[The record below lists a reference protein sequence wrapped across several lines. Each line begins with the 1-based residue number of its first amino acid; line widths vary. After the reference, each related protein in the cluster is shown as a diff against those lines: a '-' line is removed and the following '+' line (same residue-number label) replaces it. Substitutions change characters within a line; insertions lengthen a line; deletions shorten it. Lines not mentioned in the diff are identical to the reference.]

1 MARGLDILG
10 DPWSML
16 VLREVFFGNGRFDAM
31 KQRLGAADS
40 VLTKRLAGLVDA
52 GLLARRPYD
61 DGGRTRQEYV
71 LTAKGEDALPVLNA
85 VVIWAEKHL
94 PAPSE
99 QAHMFVIHSGC
110 GERTSSA
117 DTCTACGEPLT
128 AANTSWHS
136 LSRTADPVPLASAGT
151 GDPCPERNRRMS
163 APETT
168 VTPAPVRRRIHPA
181 WTVAAVAFLALV
193 GAAGF
198 RAAPGVLMVPLQN
211 EFGWSTTVLSAAVS
225 INLVLF
231 GLTAPFAAALME
243 RFGIRAVTA
252 VALVLIG
259 AGSALT
265 VLVTQSWQILL
276 TWGLLIGLG
285 TGSMALV
292 FAATIANTWFA
303 KSRGLVIGI
312 LTAGSA
318 AGQLVFLPFIA
329 ALAQDPGWRQASL
342 LIAAGALAVVPL
354 VLMFLKNSP
363 ADVGV
368 LPYGATPP
376 AAGPN
381 AGTESSGPEP
391 TGPAAGQEAQEP
403 RRNAA
408 VRALQVL
415 KRASKVRTFWALVAG
430 FAICGATTNG
440 LIGTHFIPSAHDHG
454 MPETTAAG
462 LLAVV
467 GLFDIVG
474 TIASGWLTDRFN
486 PRILLA
492 VYYQFRGIGLL
503 VLPLL
508 LSATVQ
514 PSMIVFV
521 VIYGLDWV
529 ATVPPTAAICRQVF
543 GADGSV
549 VFGWVF
555 AAHQL
560 GAAAAALAAGAVR
573 DATGQ
578 YTYAWFAAA
587 AMCTIAAVISA
598 TIRKDARKP
607 ESVPVP
613 A

>member
-1 MARGLDILG
+1 
-10 DPWSML
+10 
-16 VLREVFFGNGRFDAM
+16 
-31 KQRLGAADS
+31 
-40 VLTKRLAGLVDA
+40 
-52 GLLARRPYD
+52 
-61 DGGRTRQEYV
+61 
-71 LTAKGEDALPVLNA
+71 
-85 VVIWAEKHL
+85 
-94 PAPSE
+94 
-99 QAHMFVIHSGC
+99 
-110 GERTSSA
+110 
-117 DTCTACGEPLT
+117 
-128 AANTSWHS
+128 
-136 LSRTADPVPLASAGT
+136 
-151 GDPCPERNRRMS
+151 MS
-163 APETT
+163 ASETT
-168 VTPAPVRRRIHPA
+168 LPSAPKKKPRRRLHPA
-181 WTVAAVAFLALV
+181 WIVAAVAFLALV

-243 RFGIRAVTA
+243 RFGIRAVTS

-265 VLVTQSWQILL
+265 VLVNQSWQILL

-292 FAATIANTWFA
+292 FAATIANTWFT

-329 ALAQDPGWRQASL
+329 MLAQDPGWRQASL

-354 VLMFLKNSP
+354 VLKFLKNSP
-363 ADVGV
+363 AEAGV
-368 LPYGATPP
+368 LPYGTDAAPEP
-376 AAGPN
+376 AASAGPDGN
-381 AGTESSGPEP
+381 AAPSGVNAVPS
-391 TGPAAGQEAQEP
+391 G
-403 RRNAA
+403 NAA

-454 MPETTAAG
+454 MAETTAAG

-467 GLFDIVG
+467 GIFDIVG

-560 GAAAAALAAGAVR
+560 GAAAAALGAGAIR

-578 YTYAWFAAA
+578 YTYAWFGAA

-598 TIRKDARKP
+598 TIRKDAGAR
-607 ESVPVP
+607 EPVLVE
-613 A
+613 ARAAER

>member
-1 MARGLDILG
+1 
-10 DPWSML
+10 
-16 VLREVFFGNGRFDAM
+16 
-31 KQRLGAADS
+31 
-40 VLTKRLAGLVDA
+40 
-52 GLLARRPYD
+52 
-61 DGGRTRQEYV
+61 
-71 LTAKGEDALPVLNA
+71 
-85 VVIWAEKHL
+85 
-94 PAPSE
+94 
-99 QAHMFVIHSGC
+99 
-110 GERTSSA
+110 
-117 DTCTACGEPLT
+117 
-128 AANTSWHS
+128 
-136 LSRTADPVPLASAGT
+136 
-151 GDPCPERNRRMS
+151 MS
-163 APETT
+163 ATETT
-168 VTPAPVRRRIHPA
+168 RRRLHPA
-181 WTVAAVAFLALV
+181 WIVAAVAFLALV

-198 RAAPGVLMVPLQN
+198 RAAPGVLMVPLQQ

-252 VALVLIG
+252 TALVMIG

-292 FAATIANTWFA
+292 FAATIANTWFS

-329 ALAQDPGWRQASL
+329 MLAQDPGWRQASL

-354 VLMFLKNSP
+354 VLKFLKNSP
-363 ADVGV
+363 ADVGA
-368 LPYGATPP
+368 LPYGETAPEEGTAASP
-376 AAGPN
+376 AAAADPVDS
-381 AGTESSGPEP
+381 ARSS
-391 TGPAAGQEAQEP
+391 
-403 RRNAA
+403 NAA

-415 KRASKVRTFWALVAG
+415 KRASRVRTFWALVAG

-467 GLFDIVG
+467 GIFDILG
-474 TIASGWLTDRFN
+474 TIASGWLTDRYN
-486 PRILLA
+486 PKILLA

-529 ATVPPTAAICRQVF
+529 ATVPPTAAICRKTF

-560 GAAAAALAAGAVR
+560 GAAAAALGAGAIR

-578 YTYAWFAAA
+578 YTYAWFGAA

-598 TIRKDARKP
+598 TIRKDAGAKEP
-607 ESVPVP
+607 IPVG
-613 A
+613 AA

>member
-1 MARGLDILG
+1 M
-10 DPWSML
+10 
-16 VLREVFFGNGRFDAM
+16 N
-31 KQRLGAADS
+31 
-40 VLTKRLAGLVDA
+40 
-52 GLLARRPYD
+52 
-61 DGGRTRQEYV
+61 
-71 LTAKGEDALPVLNA
+71 
-85 VVIWAEKHL
+85 
-94 PAPSE
+94 
-99 QAHMFVIHSGC
+99 
-110 GERTSSA
+110 
-117 DTCTACGEPLT
+117 
-128 AANTSWHS
+128 
-136 LSRTADPVPLASAGT
+136 
-151 GDPCPERNRRMS
+151 

-168 VTPAPVRRRIHPA
+168 VTPTPVRRRIHPA

-342 LIAAGALAVVPL
+342 LIGAGALAVVPL

-376 AAGPN
+376 APGPN

-391 TGPAAGQEAQEP
+391 TGPAAGQEVQEP

-467 GLFDIVG
+467 GLFDIIG

>member
-1 MARGLDILG
+1 
-10 DPWSML
+10 
-16 VLREVFFGNGRFDAM
+16 
-31 KQRLGAADS
+31 
-40 VLTKRLAGLVDA
+40 
-52 GLLARRPYD
+52 
-61 DGGRTRQEYV
+61 
-71 LTAKGEDALPVLNA
+71 
-85 VVIWAEKHL
+85 
-94 PAPSE
+94 
-99 QAHMFVIHSGC
+99 
-110 GERTSSA
+110 
-117 DTCTACGEPLT
+117 
-128 AANTSWHS
+128 
-136 LSRTADPVPLASAGT
+136 
-151 GDPCPERNRRMS
+151 MS

-168 VTPAPVRRRIHPA
+168 LAPAPVRRRIHPA
-181 WTVAAVAFLALV
+181 WSVAAVAFLALV

-265 VLVTQSWQILL
+265 VLVNQSWQILL

-292 FAATIANTWFA
+292 FAATIANTWFV
-303 KSRGLVIGI
+303 KRRGLVIGI

-318 AGQLVFLPFIA
+318 AGQLVFLPVIA
-329 ALAQDPGWRQASL
+329 LLAQDPGWRQASL

-354 VLMFLKNSP
+354 VLKFLKNSP

-368 LPYGATPP
+368 LPYGAETP
-376 AAGPN
+376 AAGE
-381 AGTESSGPEP
+381 ATDGTEP
-391 TGPAAGQEAQEP
+391 PAPAPVAVEP

-415 KRASKVRTFWALVAG
+415 RRASRVRTFWALVAG

-467 GLFDIVG
+467 GLFDIIG

-508 LSATVQ
+508 LSSTVH

-560 GAAAAALAAGAVR
+560 GAAAAALAAGAIR

-598 TIRKDARKP
+598 TIRKDARAA
-607 ESVPVP
+607 EAAP
-613 A
+613 APA

>member
-1 MARGLDILG
+1 MTAEVTGTPPEDIKT
-10 DPWSML
+10 PSSKT
-16 VLREVFFGNGRFDAM
+16 RKTR
-31 KQRLGAADS
+31 RL
-40 VLTKRLAGLVDA
+40 
-52 GLLARRPYD
+52 
-61 DGGRTRQEYV
+61 
-71 LTAKGEDALPVLNA
+71 
-85 VVIWAEKHL
+85 
-94 PAPSE
+94 
-99 QAHMFVIHSGC
+99 
-110 GERTSSA
+110 
-117 DTCTACGEPLT
+117 
-128 AANTSWHS
+128 
-136 LSRTADPVPLASAGT
+136 
-151 GDPCPERNRRMS
+151 
-163 APETT
+163 
-168 VTPAPVRRRIHPA
+168 HPA
-181 WTVAAVAFLALV
+181 WIVAAVAFLALV

-198 RAAPGVLMVPLQN
+198 RAAPGVLMVPLQQ
-211 EFGWSTTVLSAAVS
+211 EFGWSTTVLSLAVS

-243 RFGIRAVTA
+243 RFGIRKVTSL
-252 VALVLIG
+252 ALCLIG
-259 AGSALT
+259 LGSALT
-265 VLVTQSWQILL
+265 VFVNQSWQILL

-329 ALAQDPGWRQASL
+329 ALAQNPGWRGASL

-354 VLMFLKNSP
+354 VLRWLRNSP

-368 LPYGATPP
+368 LPYGATEAAATKTAASAADGGTPGTTPGKP
-376 AAGPN
+376 AAVVTLPGSGDSPN
-381 AGTESSGPEP
+381 A
-391 TGPAAGQEAQEP
+391 AI
-403 RRNAA
+403 
-408 VRALQVL
+408 RALQVL
-415 KRASKVRTFWALVAG
+415 KRASKVRTFWALAAG

-467 GLFDIVG
+467 GIFDIVG

-486 PRILLA
+486 PKVLLA

-508 LSATVQ
+508 LGSSVE
-514 PSMIVFV
+514 PSMIIFV
-521 VIYGLDWV
+521 VVYGLDWV
-529 ATVPPTAAICRQVF
+529 ATVPPTAAICRSVF

-560 GAAAAALAAGAVR
+560 GAAVAALLAGFIR
-573 DATGQ
+573 DATGH
-578 YTYAWFAAA
+578 YNYAWLGAA
-587 AMCTIAAVISA
+587 AMCTVAAVISA
-598 TIRKDARKP
+598 TIRKDAVKKERI
-607 ESVPVP
+607 PVV
-613 A
+613 

>member
-1 MARGLDILG
+1 MSTV
-10 DPWSML
+10 P
-16 VLREVFFGNGRFDAM
+16 EE
-31 KQRLGAADS
+31 AAE
-40 VLTKRLAGLVDA
+40 AA
-52 GLLARRPYD
+52 EEA
-61 DGGRTRQEYV
+61 
-71 LTAKGEDALPVLNA
+71 ALQSPPV
-85 VVIWAEKHL
+85 K
-94 PAPSE
+94 
-99 QAHMFVIHSGC
+99 
-110 GERTSSA
+110 
-117 DTCTACGEPLT
+117 
-128 AANTSWHS
+128 
-136 LSRTADPVPLASAGT
+136 
-151 GDPCPERNRRMS
+151 
-163 APETT
+163 
-168 VTPAPVRRRIHPA
+168 RRRLHPA
-181 WTVAAVAFLALV
+181 WMVAAVAFLALV

-198 RAAPGVLMVPLQN
+198 RAAPGVLMVPLQQ

-252 VALVLIG
+252 TALVLIG
-259 AGSALT
+259 MGSALT
-265 VLVTQSWQILL
+265 VLVNQSWQILL

-292 FAATIANTWFA
+292 FAATIANNWFA

-329 ALAQDPGWRQASL
+329 MLAQDPGWRQASL

-354 VLMFLKNSP
+354 VLKFLKNSP

-368 LPYGATPP
+368 LPYGAEPLDIEAEEPTAP
-376 AAGPN
+376 AA
-381 AGTESSGPEP
+381 AP
-391 TGPAAGQEAQEP
+391 TDG
-403 RRNAA
+403 RRPNAA

-415 KRASKVRTFWALVAG
+415 RRASKVRTFWALAAG

-467 GLFDIVG
+467 GIFDIIG

-486 PRILLA
+486 PRVLLA

-508 LSATVQ
+508 LNAEVQ

-529 ATVPPTAAICRQVF
+529 ATVPPTAAICRETF

-560 GAAAAALAAGAVR
+560 GAAAAAIAAGALR
-573 DATGQ
+573 DATGH
-578 YTYAWFAAA
+578 YTYAWFGAA

-598 TIRKDARKP
+598 TIRRNRGSREA
-607 ESVPVP
+607 EP
-613 A
+613 AAA

>member
-1 MARGLDILG
+1 MKARL
-10 DPWSML
+10 
-16 VLREVFFGNGRFDAM
+16 EVS
-31 KQRLGAADS
+31 DS
-40 VLTKRLAGLVDA
+40 VVTRPH
-52 GLLARRPYD
+52 RRP
-61 DGGRTRQEYV
+61 
-71 LTAKGEDALPVLNA
+71 
-85 VVIWAEKHL
+85 
-94 PAPSE
+94 
-99 QAHMFVIHSGC
+99 
-110 GERTSSA
+110 
-117 DTCTACGEPLT
+117 
-128 AANTSWHS
+128 
-136 LSRTADPVPLASAGT
+136 
-151 GDPCPERNRRMS
+151 RRF
-163 APETT
+163 
-168 VTPAPVRRRIHPA
+168 HPA

-198 RAAPGVLMVPLQN
+198 RAAPGVLMVPLQQ

-252 VALVLIG
+252 IALVLIG
-259 AGSALT
+259 TGSALT
-265 VLVTQSWQILL
+265 VLVNQSWQILL

-292 FAATIANTWFA
+292 FAATVANTWFV

-329 ALAQDPGWRQASL
+329 MLAQDPGWRQASL

-354 VLMFLKNSP
+354 VLKFLKNSP
-363 ADVGV
+363 ADVGA
-368 LPYGATPP
+368 LPYGETAP
-376 AAGPN
+376 AGGALPAGEALSESPVDEAGPR
-381 AGTESSGPEP
+381 S
-391 TGPAAGQEAQEP
+391 
-403 RRNAA
+403 NAA

-415 KRASKVRTFWALVAG
+415 KRASRVRTFWALVAG

-467 GLFDIVG
+467 GIFDIVG

-508 LSATVQ
+508 LSSEVQ

-529 ATVPPTAAICRQVF
+529 ATVPPTAAICRETF

-560 GAAAAALAAGAVR
+560 GAAAAALGAGAIR

-578 YTYAWFAAA
+578 YTYAWFGAA

-598 TIRKDARKP
+598 TIRKHGSSR
-607 ESVPVP
+607 ETVP
-613 A
+613 AGAAA

>member
-1 MARGLDILG
+1 MTTPEDPGVFVQMSRPEGPLEDDIWTKTPE
-10 DPWSML
+10 D
-16 VLREVFFGNGRFDAM
+16 
-31 KQRLGAADS
+31 GA
-40 VLTKRLAGLVDA
+40 KKEGQ
-52 GLLARRPYD
+52 GP
-61 DGGRTRQEYV
+61 
-71 LTAKGEDALPVLNA
+71 
-85 VVIWAEKHL
+85 EK
-94 PAPSE
+94 
-99 QAHMFVIHSGC
+99 
-110 GERTSSA
+110 
-117 DTCTACGEPLT
+117 
-128 AANTSWHS
+128 
-136 LSRTADPVPLASAGT
+136 
-151 GDPCPERNRRMS
+151 
-163 APETT
+163 
-168 VTPAPVRRRIHPA
+168 RRRLHPA
-181 WTVAAVAFLALV
+181 WAVAAVAFLALV

-198 RAAPGVLMVPLQN
+198 RAAPGVLMVPLQQ

-243 RFGIRAVTA
+243 RFGVRAVTA
-252 VALVLIG
+252 VALGLIG

-265 VLVTQSWQILL
+265 VLVNQSWQILL

-292 FAATIANTWFA
+292 FAATIANTWFT

-329 ALAQDPGWRQASL
+329 VLAQDPGWRQASL

-354 VLMFLKNSP
+354 VLKFLKNSP
-363 ADVGV
+363 ADVGA
-368 LPYGATPP
+368 LPYGAEEPSGAACGKPEPVP
-376 AAGPN
+376 AGAANGN
-381 AGTESSGPEP
+381 AGAGEAPEP
-391 TGPAAGQEAQEP
+391 S
-403 RRNAA
+403 RNAA

-415 KRASKVRTFWALVAG
+415 RSASRNRTFWALAAG

-467 GLFDIVG
+467 GIFDIVG

-508 LSATVQ
+508 LGSSVQ
-514 PSMIVFV
+514 PSMLVFV

-560 GAAAAALAAGAVR
+560 GAAAAALAAGAIR

-578 YTYAWFAAA
+578 YTYAWFGAA

-598 TIRKDARKP
+598 TIRRDAGRRRP
-607 ESVPVP
+607 AAVATASVD
-613 A
+613 

>member
-1 MARGLDILG
+1 MTAPD
-10 DPWSML
+10 
-16 VLREVFFGNGRFDAM
+16 
-31 KQRLGAADS
+31 
-40 VLTKRLAGLVDA
+40 LTQVD
-52 GLLARRPYD
+52 
-61 DGGRTRQEYV
+61 
-71 LTAKGEDALPVLNA
+71 
-85 VVIWAEKHL
+85 
-94 PAPSE
+94 
-99 QAHMFVIHSGC
+99 
-110 GERTSSA
+110 
-117 DTCTACGEPLT
+117 
-128 AANTSWHS
+128 
-136 LSRTADPVPLASAGT
+136 T
-151 GDPCPERNRRMS
+151 GKPRRNRRL
-163 APETT
+163 
-168 VTPAPVRRRIHPA
+168 HPA
-181 WTVAAVAFLALV
+181 WAVAAVAFLALV

-198 RAAPGVLMVPLQN
+198 RAAPGVLMVPLQQ
-211 EFGWSTTVLSAAVS
+211 EFGWSTTVLSLAVS

-252 VALVLIG
+252 TALCLIG
-259 AGSALT
+259 LGSALT
-265 VLVTQSWQILL
+265 VFVNQSWQILL

-329 ALAQDPGWRQASL
+329 VLAQNPGWRGASL

-354 VLMFLKNSP
+354 VLRWLKNSP
-363 ADVGV
+363 SDVGV
-368 LPYGATPP
+368 LPYGAEEETTTAEAPS
-376 AAGPN
+376 AAEVAN
-381 AGTESSGPEP
+381 AGETEALKTP
-391 TGPAAGQEAQEP
+391 
-403 RRNAA
+403 NAA
-408 VRALQVL
+408 VRALQAL
-415 KRASKVRTFWALVAG
+415 KRASKVRTFWALAAG

-467 GLFDIVG
+467 GIFDIVG

-486 PRILLA
+486 PKVLLA

-503 VLPLL
+503 VLPVL
-508 LSATVQ
+508 LSSTVE
-514 PSMIVFV
+514 PSMVIFV

-529 ATVPPTAAICRQVF
+529 ATVPPTAAICRKVF

-560 GAAAAALAAGAVR
+560 GAAAAAILAGYIR
-573 DATGQ
+573 DATGH
-578 YTYAWFAAA
+578 YTYAWIGAA
-587 AMCTIAAVISA
+587 AMCTVAAIISA
-598 TIRKDARKP
+598 TIRKDAGKKEP
-607 ESVPVP
+607 LAVS

>member
-1 MARGLDILG
+1 M
-10 DPWSML
+10 SSN
-16 VLREVFFGNGRFDAM
+16 EVSEAQTQDA
-31 KQRLGAADS
+31 S
-40 VLTKRLAGLVDA
+40 T
-52 GLLARRPYD
+52 
-61 DGGRTRQEYV
+61 QEY
-71 LTAKGEDALPVLNA
+71 
-85 VVIWAEKHL
+85 
-94 PAPSE
+94 
-99 QAHMFVIHSGC
+99 
-110 GERTSSA
+110 R
-117 DTCTACGEPLT
+117 
-128 AANTSWHS
+128 
-136 LSRTADPVPLASAGT
+136 SAGT
-151 GDPCPERNRRMS
+151 QTATPG
-163 APETT
+163 AP
-168 VTPAPVRRRIHPA
+168 RRRRLHPA
-181 WTVAAVAFLALV
+181 WIVAAVAFLALV

-198 RAAPGVLMVPLQN
+198 RAAPGVLMVPLQQ
-211 EFGWSTTVLSAAVS
+211 EFGWSTTVLSGAVS

-265 VLVTQSWQILL
+265 VLVNQSWQILL

-292 FAATIANTWFA
+292 FAATIANTWFSR
-303 KSRGLVIGI
+303 SRGLVIGI

-329 ALAQDPGWRQASL
+329 MLAQDPGWRQASL

-354 VLMFLKNSP
+354 VLKFLKNSP

-368 LPYGATPP
+368 LPYGAE
-376 AAGPN
+376 AAVSDAEPESAPS
-381 AGTESSGPEP
+381 AGKAVTGSAAQPSG
-391 TGPAAGQEAQEP
+391 
-403 RRNAA
+403 NAA

-467 GLFDIVG
+467 GIFDILG

-508 LSATVQ
+508 LSASVQ

-529 ATVPPTAAICRQVF
+529 ATVPPTAAICRKVF

-560 GAAAAALAAGAVR
+560 GAAAAALAAGAIR

-598 TIRKDARKP
+598 TIRKDAGKVRP
-607 ESVPVP
+607 APV
-613 A
+613 ASGAA

>member
-1 MARGLDILG
+1 MSTPEAT
-10 DPWSML
+10 
-16 VLREVFFGNGRFDAM
+16 
-31 KQRLGAADS
+31 AAS
-40 VLTKRLAGLVDA
+40 K
-52 GLLARRPYD
+52 
-61 DGGRTRQEYV
+61 
-71 LTAKGEDALPVLNA
+71 EDA
-85 VVIWAEKHL
+85 
-94 PAPSE
+94 
-99 QAHMFVIHSGC
+99 Q
-110 GERTSSA
+110 
-117 DTCTACGEPLT
+117 
-128 AANTSWHS
+128 
-136 LSRTADPVPLASAGT
+136 AGT
-151 GDPCPERNRRMS
+151 PPGTPGPSRKRRL
-163 APETT
+163 
-168 VTPAPVRRRIHPA
+168 HPA
-181 WTVAAVAFLALV
+181 WIVAAVAFLALV

-198 RAAPGVLMVPLQN
+198 RAAPGVLMVPLQQ

-252 VALVLIG
+252 FALMLIG

-265 VLVTQSWQILL
+265 VLVNQSWQILL

-292 FAATIANTWFA
+292 FAATIANTWFS

-329 ALAQDPGWRQASL
+329 MLAQDPGWRQASL

-354 VLMFLKNSP
+354 VLRFLKNSP

-368 LPYGATPP
+368 LPYGAEAAAGDAAPEARPGAAAAAVPQAPP
-376 AAGPN
+376 AG
-381 AGTESSGPEP
+381 
-391 TGPAAGQEAQEP
+391 
-403 RRNAA
+403 NAA

-415 KRASKVRTFWALVAG
+415 KRASKVRTFWALAAG

-467 GLFDIVG
+467 GIFDIVG

-560 GAAAAALAAGAVR
+560 GAAAAALAAGAIR
-573 DATGQ
+573 DATGH
-578 YTYAWFAAA
+578 YTYAWLGAA

-598 TIRKDARKP
+598 TIRKDASKVGDTGRMASI
-607 ESVPVP
+607 E
-613 A
+613 AAGR

>member
-1 MARGLDILG
+1 MTA
-10 DPWSML
+10 P
-16 VLREVFFGNGRFDAM
+16 DAI
-31 KQRLGAADS
+31 
-40 VLTKRLAGLVDA
+40 
-52 GLLARRPYD
+52 
-61 DGGRTRQEYV
+61 E
-71 LTAKGEDALPVLNA
+71 
-85 VVIWAEKHL
+85 L
-94 PAPSE
+94 PAGKTP
-99 QAHMFVIHSGC
+99 
-110 GERTSSA
+110 
-117 DTCTACGEPLT
+117 
-128 AANTSWHS
+128 
-136 LSRTADPVPLASAGT
+136 
-151 GDPCPERNRRMS
+151 RRKL
-163 APETT
+163 
-168 VTPAPVRRRIHPA
+168 HPA
-181 WTVAAVAFLALV
+181 WIVAAVAFLALV

-198 RAAPGVLMVPLQN
+198 RAAPGVLMVPLQQ

-243 RFGIRAVTA
+243 RFGIRAVTS

-265 VLVTQSWQILL
+265 VFVNESWQILL

-292 FAATIANTWFA
+292 FAATIANTWFS
-303 KSRGLVIGI
+303 KNRGLVIGI

-318 AGQLVFLPFIA
+318 AGQLVFLPLIA
-329 ALAQDPGWRQASL
+329 MLAQDPGWRQASL

-354 VLMFLKNSP
+354 VLKFIKNSP

-368 LPYGATPP
+368 LPYGDVEP
-376 AAGPN
+376 AAGDEEPTTAGRAVAGNSPSGDSPN
-381 AGTESSGPEP
+381 A
-391 TGPAAGQEAQEP
+391 AI
-403 RRNAA
+403 
-408 VRALQVL
+408 RALQVL
-415 KRASKVRTFWALVAG
+415 KRASRVRTFWALVAG

-454 MPETTAAG
+454 MAETTAAG

-467 GLFDIVG
+467 GIFDILG

-514 PSMIVFV
+514 PSMLVFV

-529 ATVPPTAAICRQVF
+529 ATVPPTAAICRKTF

-560 GAAAAALAAGAVR
+560 GAAAAALGAGAIR

-578 YTYAWFAAA
+578 YTYAWFGAA

-598 TIRKDARKP
+598 TIRKDRSVREP
-607 ESVPVP
+607 VLVSVPSR
-613 A
+613 

>member
-1 MARGLDILG
+1 M
-10 DPWSML
+10 
-16 VLREVFFGNGRFDAM
+16 N
-31 KQRLGAADS
+31 
-40 VLTKRLAGLVDA
+40 
-52 GLLARRPYD
+52 
-61 DGGRTRQEYV
+61 
-71 LTAKGEDALPVLNA
+71 
-85 VVIWAEKHL
+85 
-94 PAPSE
+94 
-99 QAHMFVIHSGC
+99 
-110 GERTSSA
+110 
-117 DTCTACGEPLT
+117 
-128 AANTSWHS
+128 
-136 LSRTADPVPLASAGT
+136 
-151 GDPCPERNRRMS
+151 

-342 LIAAGALAVVPL
+342 LIGAGALAVVPL

-376 AAGPN
+376 APGQN

-391 TGPAAGQEAQEP
+391 TGPAAGQEVQES

-467 GLFDIVG
+467 GLFDIIG

>member
-1 MARGLDILG
+1 
-10 DPWSML
+10 
-16 VLREVFFGNGRFDAM
+16 
-31 KQRLGAADS
+31 
-40 VLTKRLAGLVDA
+40 
-52 GLLARRPYD
+52 
-61 DGGRTRQEYV
+61 
-71 LTAKGEDALPVLNA
+71 
-85 VVIWAEKHL
+85 
-94 PAPSE
+94 
-99 QAHMFVIHSGC
+99 
-110 GERTSSA
+110 
-117 DTCTACGEPLT
+117 
-128 AANTSWHS
+128 
-136 LSRTADPVPLASAGT
+136 
-151 GDPCPERNRRMS
+151 MS

-342 LIAAGALAVVPL
+342 LIGAGALAVVPL

-363 ADVGV
+363 AEIGV

-376 AAGPN
+376 APGPD
-381 AGTESSGPEP
+381 AGTESSGPESKGTVP
-391 TGPAAGQEAQEP
+391 AVPAAGQEVQEP

-467 GLFDIVG
+467 GLFDIIG

>member
-1 MARGLDILG
+1 
-10 DPWSML
+10 
-16 VLREVFFGNGRFDAM
+16 
-31 KQRLGAADS
+31 
-40 VLTKRLAGLVDA
+40 
-52 GLLARRPYD
+52 
-61 DGGRTRQEYV
+61 
-71 LTAKGEDALPVLNA
+71 
-85 VVIWAEKHL
+85 
-94 PAPSE
+94 
-99 QAHMFVIHSGC
+99 
-110 GERTSSA
+110 
-117 DTCTACGEPLT
+117 
-128 AANTSWHS
+128 
-136 LSRTADPVPLASAGT
+136 
-151 GDPCPERNRRMS
+151 MS

-168 VTPAPVRRRIHPA
+168 LLPAPKRRIHPA
-181 WTVAAVAFLALV
+181 WIVAAVAFLALV

-252 VALVLIG
+252 TALLLIA

-265 VLVTQSWQILL
+265 VLVTQSWHILL

-354 VLMFLKNSP
+354 VLKFLKNSP
-363 ADVGV
+363 ADAGV
-368 LPYGATPP
+368 LPYGAEAEPVSGP
-376 AAGPN
+376 GPHAAA
-381 AGTESSGPEP
+381 AGTE
-391 TGPAAGQEAQEP
+391 EP

-454 MPETTAAG
+454 MATTTAAG

-467 GLFDIVG
+467 GIFDIVG

-529 ATVPPTAAICRQVF
+529 ATVPPTAAICRQIF

-560 GAAAAALAAGAVR
+560 GAAAAALAAGAIR

-578 YTYAWFAAA
+578 YTYAWFGAA
-587 AMCTIAAVISA
+587 AMCTIAAVVSA
-598 TIRKDARKP
+598 TIRKDAGKR
-607 ESVPVP
+607 EVVAVP

>member
-1 MARGLDILG
+1 MSAPQTTL
-10 DPWSML
+10 
-16 VLREVFFGNGRFDAM
+16 
-31 KQRLGAADS
+31 
-40 VLTKRLAGLVDA
+40 
-52 GLLARRPYD
+52 
-61 DGGRTRQEYV
+61 
-71 LTAKGEDALPVLNA
+71 
-85 VVIWAEKHL
+85 L
-94 PAPSE
+94 PAPK
-99 QAHMFVIHSGC
+99 
-110 GERTSSA
+110 
-117 DTCTACGEPLT
+117 
-128 AANTSWHS
+128 
-136 LSRTADPVPLASAGT
+136 
-151 GDPCPERNRRMS
+151 
-163 APETT
+163 
-168 VTPAPVRRRIHPA
+168 RRIHPA
-181 WTVAAVAFLALV
+181 WIVAAVAFLALV

-198 RAAPGVLMVPLQN
+198 RAAPGVLMVPLQE

-252 VALVLIG
+252 VALVLIA

-354 VLMFLKNSP
+354 VLKFLKNSP

-368 LPYGATPP
+368 LPYGAEAENGSPPALGTPASGTP
-376 AAGPN
+376 AAG
-381 AGTESSGPEP
+381 AGEP
-391 TGPAAGQEAQEP
+391 G
-403 RRNAA
+403 RNAA

-454 MPETTAAG
+454 MSQTTAAG

-467 GLFDIVG
+467 GIFDIVG

-560 GAAAAALAAGAVR
+560 GAAAAALGAGAIR

-578 YTYAWFAAA
+578 YTYAWFGAA
-587 AMCTIAAVISA
+587 AMCTIAAVVSA
-598 TIRKDARKP
+598 SIRKDAARKADAAD
-607 ESVPVP
+607 P

>member
-1 MARGLDILG
+1 
-10 DPWSML
+10 
-16 VLREVFFGNGRFDAM
+16 
-31 KQRLGAADS
+31 
-40 VLTKRLAGLVDA
+40 
-52 GLLARRPYD
+52 
-61 DGGRTRQEYV
+61 
-71 LTAKGEDALPVLNA
+71 
-85 VVIWAEKHL
+85 
-94 PAPSE
+94 
-99 QAHMFVIHSGC
+99 
-110 GERTSSA
+110 
-117 DTCTACGEPLT
+117 
-128 AANTSWHS
+128 
-136 LSRTADPVPLASAGT
+136 
-151 GDPCPERNRRMS
+151 MS

-168 VTPAPVRRRIHPA
+168 LTPAPVRRRIHPA
-181 WTVAAVAFLALV
+181 WIVAAVAFLALV

-342 LIAAGALAVVPL
+342 LIGAGALAVVPL

-363 ADVGV
+363 AEVGV

-376 AAGPN
+376 AADPN
-381 AGTESSGPEP
+381 AAKEPKGPEP
-391 TGPAAGQEAQEP
+391 TGPAAGQDAQEP

-467 GLFDIVG
+467 GLFDIIG

>member
-1 MARGLDILG
+1 MSATR
-10 DPWSML
+10 
-16 VLREVFFGNGRFDAM
+16 
-31 KQRLGAADS
+31 
-40 VLTKRLAGLVDA
+40 T
-52 GLLARRPYD
+52 ARR
-61 DGGRTRQEYV
+61 
-71 LTAKGEDALPVLNA
+71 
-85 VVIWAEKHL
+85 
-94 PAPSE
+94 
-99 QAHMFVIHSGC
+99 
-110 GERTSSA
+110 
-117 DTCTACGEPLT
+117 
-128 AANTSWHS
+128 
-136 LSRTADPVPLASAGT
+136 
-151 GDPCPERNRRMS
+151 RRL
-163 APETT
+163 
-168 VTPAPVRRRIHPA
+168 HPA
-181 WTVAAVAFLALV
+181 WIVAAVAFLALV

-198 RAAPGVLMVPLQN
+198 RAAPGVLMVPLQQ

-252 VALVLIG
+252 TALVMIG

-265 VLVTQSWQILL
+265 VLVNQSWQILL

-292 FAATIANTWFA
+292 FAATIANTWFS

-329 ALAQDPGWRQASL
+329 MLAQDPGWRQASL

-354 VLMFLKNSP
+354 VLRFLKNSP
-363 ADVGV
+363 ADVGA
-368 LPYGATPP
+368 LPYGETEPGEGAAGSAAAGAGAAADAPPP
-376 AAGPN
+376 AADTGR
-381 AGTESSGPEP
+381 SS
-391 TGPAAGQEAQEP
+391 
-403 RRNAA
+403 NAA

-415 KRASKVRTFWALVAG
+415 RRASRERTFWALVAG

-467 GLFDIVG
+467 GIFDILG
-474 TIASGWLTDRFN
+474 TIASGWLTDRYN
-486 PRILLA
+486 PKVLLA
-492 VYYQFRGIGLL
+492 LYYQFRGIGLL

-529 ATVPPTAAICRQVF
+529 ATVPPTAAICRKTF
-543 GADGSV
+543 GTDGSV

-560 GAAAAALAAGAVR
+560 GAAAAALGAGAIR
-573 DATGQ
+573 DATGE
-578 YTYAWFAAA
+578 YTYAWFGAA

-598 TIRKDARKP
+598 TIRKDKTAKEP
-607 ESVPVP
+607 VPV
-613 A
+613 AAT